1 MKTTIKVTRIGNSRG
16 IRLSKRLLQRY
27 GIEETLIL
35 EETADAIVLKPS
47 RGKQSTW
54 EETYKSMAKEAE
66 DWSDWEALA
75 DEGVADED

>member
-27 GIEETLIL
+27 GIEDSLIL
-35 EETADAIVLKPS
+35 EETTDAIVLKPS
-47 RGKQSTW
+47 RGKQYTW
-54 EETYKSMAKEAE
+54 EETYKAMAEEAE